1 MKIINQFLDIIHLKD
16 IPEEGLN
23 LVFDE
28 RKVIEDVDLISN
40 IKGEAFFEKVRE
52 DIILKGEFTTEI
64 NLKCDRCIED
74 FVFSIDDKFFYT
86 LLHRD
91 KEHENEVA
99 EPDVLYF
106 DGKNIH
112 FGDIIHEQ
120 IILQI
125 PLKNVCKDDC
135 NGICPNC
142 GRNLNVEQC
151 DCAKIDKFNSF
162 EKLININK

>member
-16 IPEEGLN
+16 IPDEGLA

-28 RKVIEDVDLISN
+28 KKVIEDVNLISN

-52 DIILKGEFTTEI
+52 DIILKGGFTTEI
-64 NLKCDRCIED
+64 NLKCDRCLED
-74 FVFSIDDKFFYT
+74 FVFPIDDNFFYT

-91 KEHENEVA
+91 KEHENEEA

-106 DGKNIH
+106 SGNNIH
-112 FGDIIHEQ
+112 FLDIIHEQ

-125 PLKNVCKDDC
+125 PLKIVCSDDC
-135 NGICPNC
+135 KGFCPDC
-142 GRNLNVEQC
+142 GKNLNIEKC
-151 DCAKIDKFNSF
+151 DCDKKNNFIPF
-162 EKLININK
+162 ETLINLKK